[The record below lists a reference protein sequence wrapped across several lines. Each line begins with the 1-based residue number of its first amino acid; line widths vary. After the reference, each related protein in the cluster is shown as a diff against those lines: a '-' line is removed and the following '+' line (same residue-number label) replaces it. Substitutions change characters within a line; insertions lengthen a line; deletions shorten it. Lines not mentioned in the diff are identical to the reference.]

1 MGAGRLIKEAD
12 TFTSLEDKQ
21 DFLRGMAQ
29 ENNRCQRSEDKNNMF
44 GEGYSV
50 WVKVRSVGDVAVG
63 QTVPAKK

>member
-1 MGAGRLIKEAD
+1 MK
-12 TFTSLEDKQ
+12 DKQ

-29 ENNRCQRSEDKNNMF
+29 ENNRCQRSEDKNNVF